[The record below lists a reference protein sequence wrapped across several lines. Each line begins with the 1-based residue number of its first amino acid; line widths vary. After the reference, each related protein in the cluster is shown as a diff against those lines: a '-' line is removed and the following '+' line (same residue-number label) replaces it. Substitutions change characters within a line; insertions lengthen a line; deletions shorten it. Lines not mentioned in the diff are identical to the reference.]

1 MIGIVIVTHGNLAQ
15 EFKLALEHIVGAQE
29 NMVAINIAADD
40 DMEKRRND
48 ISEAIKAVETGAGVI
63 ILTDLFGGT
72 PSNMAISMMQDDQV
86 EVIAGINLPMLVKL
100 AGLRE
105 TKTILEAAELAQE
118 AGRKYIHV
126 ASKVLQGNE

>member
-15 EFKLALEHIVGAQE
+15 EFRLALEHVVGPQE
-29 NMVAINIAADD
+29 NMETINIGADD
-40 DMEKRRND
+40 DMELRRED
-48 ISEAIKAVETGAGVI
+48 ITKAVASVETGAGVI

-72 PSNMAISMMQDDQV
+72 PSNMAISMMQDERI

-100 AGLRE
+100 AGLRD
-105 TKTILEAAELAQE
+105 TKSIIEASEMAQE

-126 ASKVLQGNE
+126 ASKVLEGSE